1 MKRVLIDRDRFH
13 QTKKKNYM
21 HMKKLLVIFMAVAVL
36 AACQNN
42 KKKSAAK
49 VSKSISI
56 TAAGATFPMPF
67 YNQLIADYATKTGI
81 QVTYGGIGSGGGIR
95 SLKDKVVDFGA
106 TDAFLTDEQAAE
118 LSAPIVHIPTCLG
131 AVVLAYNLPGVTSL
145 KLKNEVLVKI
155 FMGEIKKW
163 NDTQIVADN
172 PGTKLPDL
180 NISVIY
186 RSDGSGT
193 TFIFSDYMSNISEK
207 WAKDIGA
214 GKSLNWPVGM
224 GAKGNPGVA
233 GTIRQTEG
241 AFGYIGSEYA
251 FAQKLPYVLLQNKA
265 GNFIEP
271 SVKSISAAAMGEIP
285 ADTRVMLTN
294 SSDPEAYPISAF
306 TWIILYKEQSYGDR
320 SRQQAEETVKF
331 LDWLISSDAQAVA
344 QKVDYAPLPEKAVV
358 LAKSIL
364 KSITYNGETI
374 LK

>member
-1 MKRVLIDRDRFH
+1 MRKILLI
-13 QTKKKNYM
+13 
-21 HMKKLLVIFMAVAVL
+21 LMAVAVL
-36 AACQNN
+36 AACQDN
-42 KKKSAAK
+42 KKKSTGK
-49 VSKSISI
+49 TSKNV
-56 TAAGATFPMPF
+56 TLTGAGATFPMPF
-67 YNQLIADYATKTGI
+67 YNQLISDYTTKTGI
-81 QVTYGGIGSGGGIR
+81 VITYGGVGSGGGIR

-106 TDAFLTDEQAAE
+106 TDAFLTNEQAAE
-118 LSAPIVHIPTCLG
+118 LSAPVVHIPTCLG
-131 AVVLAYNLPGVTSL
+131 AVVLAYNLPGIASL
-145 KLKNEVLVKI
+145 KLKNEVLAKI

-163 NDTQIVADN
+163 NDPQILADN
-172 PGTKLPDL
+172 PGLKLPDL

-193 TFIFSDYMSNISEK
+193 TFIFSDYMSKISEK

-233 GTIRQTEG
+233 GTIKQTEG

-251 FAQKLPYVLLQNKA
+251 FAQKLPYVSLQNKA

-294 SSDPEAYPISAF
+294 SDAPDAYPISAF

-320 SRQQAEETVKF
+320 SQQQAEETVKF

-344 QKVDYAPLPEKAVV
+344 QKVDYAPLPEKAVE
-358 LAKSIL
+358 LAKTIL
-364 KSITYNGETI
+364 KSITYNGDAI

>member
-1 MKRVLIDRDRFH
+1 
-13 QTKKKNYM
+13 
-21 HMKKLLVIFMAVAVL
+21 MKKLLVILMAIVVL
-36 AACQNN
+36 AACQNT

-49 VSKSISI
+49 DSKDISI

-67 YNQLIADYATKTGI
+67 YNQLIADYAKTTGI
-81 QVTYGGIGSGGGIR
+81 QITYGGIGSGGGIR

-106 TDAFLTDEQAAE
+106 TDAFLTNEQAAE
-118 LSAPIVHIPTCLG
+118 LSAPVVHIPTCLG

-163 NDTQIVADN
+163 NDPQILADN
-172 PGTKLPDL
+172 TGLKLPDL
-180 NISVIY
+180 SISVIY

-193 TFIFSDYMSNISEK
+193 TQIFSDYMSKISEK
-207 WAKDIGA
+207 WAKDIGV
-214 GKSLNWPVGM
+214 GKSLQWPVGM

-233 GTIRQTEG
+233 GTIKQTEG

-271 SVKSISAAAMGEIP
+271 SVKSVSAAAMGEIP
-285 ADTRVMLTN
+285 TDTRVMLTN
-294 SSDPEAYPISAF
+294 SDAPDAYPISAF
-306 TWIILYKEQSYGDR
+306 TWIILYKEQSYNDR
-320 SRQQAEETVKF
+320 SQQQAEETVKF
-331 LDWLISSDAQAVA
+331 LDWLISADAQAIA
-344 QKVDYAPLPEKAVV
+344 QKVDYAPLPPKTVE
-358 LAKSIL
+358 LAKTIL
-364 KSITYNGETI
+364 KSITYNGDPI